1 MIRSLWETL
10 CRWPYRFL
18 AAAALIA
25 LLLCLLP
32 VRVDAPGQPEDA
44 QRAQASTPPPQGV
57 AAGID
62 LSERT
67 GSACLLHRTLYY
79 APCGHSVQRRE
90 SLPAALTGLTRTALC
105 AQLDGALPGA
115 TLTGFSAQ
123 EVDVAQELPIPC
135 PLHWVLRVGEDGCL
149 AVAQN
154 LTGEALTVVR
164 TTELRA
170 GSLTD
175 EAQAELADDLIFDD
189 VQTLE
194 GYLESLA
201 S

>member
-1 MIRSLWETL
+1 MIRGFMETL

-32 VRVDAPGQPEDA
+32 VRVDAPGQAESM
-44 QRAQASTPPPQGV
+44 QRAEAPSPSPQGV

-90 SLPAALTGLTRTALC
+90 SLPAALMGLTRTALC
-105 AQLDGALPGA
+105 AQLESALPGA

-123 EVDVAQELPIPC
+123 EVDVAQELSIPC

-170 GSLTD
+170 SSLTD
-175 EAQAELADDLIFDD
+175 EAQAELAGDLIFDD

>member
-90 SLPAALTGLTRTALC
+90 ELPAALTGLTRTALA
-105 AQLDGALPGA
+105 AQLETALPGA
-115 TLTGFSAQ
+115 QLTGFSAR
-123 EVDVAQELPIPC
+123 EVDVSQELSIPC
-135 PLHWVLRVGEDGCL
+135 PLHWMLRTGEDGCL
-149 AVAQN
+149 TVLQN
-154 LTGEALTVVR
+154 LTGEALSAVR

-170 GSLTD
+170 ASLPE
-175 EAQAELADDLIFDD
+175 EAQAELFTGLVFDD
-189 VQTLE
+189 VQTLA
-194 GYLESLA
+194 GYLESL
-201 S
+201 SS

>member
-1 MIRSLWETL
+1 MIRNLWDAL

-44 QRAQASTPPPQGV
+44 MRAQAPSPAPQGV

-105 AQLDGALPGA
+105 AQLDEALPDA

-123 EVDVAQELPIPC
+123 EVDIAQELSIPC
-135 PLHWVLRVGEDGCL
+135 PLHWVLRGGEDGL
-149 AVAQN
+149 LTVLQN
-154 LTGEALTVVR
+154 RTGEGLEVVR
-164 TTELRA
+164 ATDVPLTAAPQEEQDELRS
-170 GSLTD
+170 GR
-175 EAQAELADDLIFDD
+175 IFDD
-189 VQTLE
+189 VQALE
-194 GYLESLA
+194 GYLESL
-201 S
+201 SS

>member
-1 MIRSLWETL
+1 MIRRFWDAL

-32 VRVDAPGQPEDA
+32 VRVDAPGQPESA
-44 QRAQASTPPPQGV
+44 ELASAPSPSPQGI

-67 GSACLLHRTLYY
+67 GSACLLHRTLFY

-90 SLPAALTGLTRTALC
+90 ELPAALTGLTRTALC
-105 AQLDGALPGA
+105 AQLETALPGA
-115 TLTGFSAQ
+115 KLTGFSAQ
-123 EVDVAQELPIPC
+123 EVDISQELSIPC
-135 PLHWVLRVGEDGCL
+135 PLHWVLRTGEDGRL
-149 AVAQN
+149 TVLQN
-154 LTGEALTVVR
+154 LTGEALSTVR

-170 GSLTD
+170 ASLPE
-175 EAQAELADDLIFDD
+175 EAQAELFTGLFFDD

-194 GYLESLA
+194 GYLESL
-201 S
+201 SS